1 MTSKQQTIAEAVTM
15 DGVGLHT
22 GNSTSMTFRP
32 ASENTGYRF
41 IRTDLPGSP
50 EIPAL
55 VDNVVDVSRGTTIA
69 IGDARVYT
77 VEHVLA
83 AMVGMGVDNCL
94 IELSNNEPPVGDG
107 SSLPYVEMIQ
117 RSGAL
122 VEQLQDRHELVVDAP
137 IRYLDEARGTEIVA
151 LPNDAYRVT
160 VMVDYK
166 NPALGSQHTGL
177 FDLKTEFVS
186 EFAPART
193 FCFLHEVEEL
203 YSQGL
208 IQGGNLNNAIVIV
221 DKEMTDE
228 ELRETLRR
236 IGVEGNAV
244 MGTTGFVNNN
254 QLRFKNEPARH
265 KLLDMIGDLALIGAP
280 LRAQV
285 LAARPGHSSNIE
297 FARKVRRLYEKQ
309 QSVRRYQ
316 KSPTEGVVFDVNA
329 VMKMLPHRYPF
340 LMVDRITDY
349 DPEADRI
356 VGIKNIT
363 FNEPQFMGHFPGR
376 PIFPGVLIMEAMA
389 QTGCLLLLSKGV
401 DPEKKLVLFT
411 GMNNVKFRKEVT
423 PGDQLVMELTMT
435 NFRFNICR
443 LVGKAFVGGQ
453 LVAEAELSAAV
464 VNREIAP

>member
-1 MTSKQQTIAEAVTM
+1 MGA
-15 DGVGLHT
+15 
-22 GNSTSMTFRP
+22 P
-32 ASENTGYRF
+32 
-41 IRTDLPGSP
+41 
-50 EIPAL
+50 
-55 VDNVVDVSRGTTIA
+55 IA

-244 MGTTGFVNNN
+244 MGTTGIVNNN

-329 VMKMLPHRYPF
+329 VMKMLPHRYP
-340 LMVDRITDY
+340 LIELQTTIQK
-349 DPEADRI
+349 RI
-356 VGIKNIT
+356 VSWALRTLLSMSPNLWVTSRDVQYSQACSSWRQWHRQAACCCYQK
-363 FNEPQFMGHFPGR
+363 
-376 PIFPGVLIMEAMA
+376 VLILKRNSCSLQA
-389 QTGCLLLLSKGV
+389 
-401 DPEKKLVLFT
+401 
-411 GMNNVKFRKEVT
+411 
-423 PGDQLVMELTMT
+423 
-435 NFRFNICR
+435 
-443 LVGKAFVGGQ
+443 
-453 LVAEAELSAAV
+453 
-464 VNREIAP
+464 